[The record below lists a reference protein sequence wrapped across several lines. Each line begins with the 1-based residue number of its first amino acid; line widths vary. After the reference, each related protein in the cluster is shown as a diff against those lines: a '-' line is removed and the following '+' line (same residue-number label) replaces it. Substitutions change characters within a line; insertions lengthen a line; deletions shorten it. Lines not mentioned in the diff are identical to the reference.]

1 DKMSDIQAT
10 SSTKPLPV
18 EGKTVSHIYE
28 LVEAVKLV
36 TKHRK
41 GSIDPEFQVLENLV
55 WKVEYLMYK
64 DTAIADNDDYS
75 HNGALKSAALSVK
88 RRVQHEQNK
97 MIRRDMKNAM
107 IAATRLLDQYD
118 AEEGVEQ
125 DHECSCGMCEPEIKE
140 AEFIRQEY
148 QRKRDRDAML
158 DGQLDEKFEEVEA
171 LRKKLRQ
178 TK

>member
-1 DKMSDIQAT
+1 MSDIQAT

-18 EGKTVSHIYE
+18 EEKTVSHIYE

-88 RRVQHEQNK
+88 RRVQHEQNR

-107 IAATRLLDQYD
+107 IAATRLLD
-118 AEEGVEQ
+118 
-125 DHECSCGMCEPEIKE
+125 HCGMCEPEIQE

-148 QRKRDRDAML
+148 RRKRDKDAML